1 VARDLLTRPGAWLAN
16 AAVGARFLA
25 RLPIF
30 VRSPI
35 GATEGRAIIRRR
47 LAERDVDFLA
57 LVRHAVYARPT
68 SPYHAL
74 LRHAGCEYGD
84 LERLVSRDGLEGAL
98 RALLRQGVFLT
109 VGELKGRQPV
119 ARGTLQFHVDP
130 SGLRNAAT
138 AHHLPGQTSGSGG
151 PSTHL
156 AIDLRFVR
164 DVAADLAASLEA
176 RNGAGWHLAYWDV
189 PGGTIRPL
197 LVCAKAGQPPR
208 RWFSLVDPGSR
219 DLHARYRWS
228 ARAARWGSRLAGVR
242 LPAPEYVAIHD
253 PMPIIRWMRQVLAS
267 GATPCLLTYSS
278 PAVRLAE
285 AARAAALDLSGARL
299 LLYGE
304 PVTAAR
310 LAFIR
315 QAGAEAH
322 PLYIAMET
330 WRLGEACLAPEEADD
345 VHVLSDLH
353 ALLQAGPDGGPG
365 LPAPALLVTSLRMT
379 APLVLLNVALGDQAV
394 VVDRACGCAMERL
407 GWTRHLHTIRSYEKL
422 TAGGMTFLDTDV
434 VRVLEEVLPARFGG
448 APTHYQL
455 VEGPAD
461 DGRPRV
467 RLLVDPVI
475 GDVDARAI
483 ARTFLE
489 AIGRGAGAEPIMSAV
504 WAAADLLTVERR
516 PPMVTGS
523 AKIRHVHVG
532 DLRGDDRSPDTGD
545 RREN

>member
-1 VARDLLTRPGAWLAN
+1 MARDLLTRPGAWLAD
-16 AAVGARFLA
+16 AALGARFLA
-25 RLPIF
+25 RLPAF

-35 GATEGRAIIRRR
+35 GAAEGRAIIRRR
-47 LAERDVDFLA
+47 LAERDADFLA
-57 LVRHAVYARPT
+57 LVRRAVYAHPT
-68 SPYHAL
+68 SPYRVL

-84 LERLVSRDGLEGAL
+84 LERLVSGDGLEGAL
-98 RALLRQGVFLT
+98 RALLREGVFLT
-109 VGELKGRQPV
+109 VGEFKGRRPV
-119 ARGTLQFHVDP
+119 ARGALRFHVDP
-130 SGLRNAAT
+130 RGLRNVAM

-151 PSTHL
+151 PSTAL

-176 RNGAGWHLAYWDV
+176 RGGAGWHLAYWDV

-197 LVCAKAGQPPR
+197 LACAKAGQASR
-208 RWFSLVDPGSR
+208 RWFSLVDTAGP

-228 ARAARWGSRLAGVR
+228 GWAVRWGGRLAGVR
-242 LPAPEYVAIHD
+242 LPAPEYVPIHD
-253 PMPIIRWMRQVLAS
+253 PLPIIRWMRQVLAS

-285 AARAAALDLSGARL
+285 AARAAALDLRGARL

-315 QAGAEAH
+315 RTGAEAH

-353 ALLQAGPDGGPG
+353 ALVQAGPDGGPAG
-365 LPAPALLVTSLRMT
+365 LPAQALLVTSLRMT

-394 VVDRACGCAMERL
+394 VVDRVCGCAMERL

-434 VRVLEEVLPARFGG
+434 VRVLEDVLPTRFGG

-475 GDVDARAI
+475 GDVDARAV

-489 AIGRGAGAEPIMSAV
+489 AIGRGSGAESIMRAV
-504 WAAADLLTVERR
+504 WDDADLVTVERR
-516 PPMVTGS
+516 PPLLTGS
-523 AKIRHVHVG
+523 AKILHLHLGVHS
-532 DLRGDDRSPDTGD
+532 RA
-545 RREN
+545 E